1 MTKRWR
7 AGFLAVA
14 AALTAAMALAAPAAP
29 LSAESGAGGLDA
41 GRIREIVNTA
51 ADTVD
56 AMYVYPD
63 AGKRIAD
70 SLRARAA
77 SGGYDRAGDASRL
90 ADLLSRDLQEI
101 GKDRHLSVR
110 VGPASSSGPIIRRVE
125 AEGGPE
131 SAGGAGIRTVIRE
144 GPVPSEGAGGQGPA
158 RIHRGSGPRDPASA
172 DFQRRSNFGLRSVE
186 HLDGNVGLLDIR
198 EFVPLAASRDT
209 AAAAM
214 AFLAASDAVIVDLR
228 QCPGGAPDIVSFLA
242 SYFFGPERR
251 ELFSRYD
258 RPMDEKT
265 TEYTVEDLPG
275 RRMPD
280 AELWILVGPNT
291 ASAGESFAYL
301 LQQFGRATVVGERTA
316 GAGHNNVMVPIGE
329 SLVLSVSVARPIHPR
344 TGKGWEGEGVQP
356 DVRVPAGEAL
366 SAAHAAALRR
376 LLDRSSD
383 PRRRR
388 ELAWALERAE
398 APRSK
403 TLPTPADLR
412 TYAGRY
418 GERSVAVEEGGLV
431 CRTSTGR
438 ARALLPVGRDAFSW
452 DEQTRATFE
461 RDSAGRPARLLLE
474 RSDGRSESFD
484 RDDSAPVPARK
495 ETR

>member
-1 MTKRWR
+1 MTKRWS
-7 AGFLAVA
+7 AGFLTIAGGLAAAMGLAFPA
-14 AALTAAMALAAPAAP
+14 AAL
-29 LSAESGAGGLDA
+29 SADREGRALDA
-41 GRIREIVNTA
+41 ARVREIVNTA
-51 ADTVD
+51 AETVD
-56 AMYVYPD
+56 SMYVYPD

-77 SGGYDRAGDASRL
+77 SGAYDRAGYASRL

-110 VGPASSSGPIIRRVE
+110 EGPASSGGPLIRRVE
-125 AEGGPE
+125 SEGGPG
-131 SAGGAGIRTVIRE
+131 SAGGGMRTVIRE
-144 GPVPSEGAGGQGPA
+144 GPAPPDGGHGPA
-158 RIHRGSGPRDPASA
+158 RIHREPGPRDPASA
-172 DFQRRSNFGLRSVE
+172 DLQRRSNFGLRSVE
-186 HLDGNVGLLDIR
+186 RLDGNVGLFDIR

-214 AFLAASDAVIVDLR
+214 AFLAASDALIVDLR

-265 TEYTVEDLPG
+265 TEYTVENLPG
-275 RRMPD
+275 KRMAD
-280 AELWILVGPNT
+280 TDLWILVGPNT

-316 GAGHNNVMVPIGE
+316 GAGHNNVMMPIGE

-376 LLDRSSD
+376 LLDRASD
-383 PRRRR
+383 PTRRR
-388 ELAWALERAE
+388 ELAWALERTE
-398 APRSK
+398 AARSK
-403 TLPTPADLR
+403 TLPSPAELQI
-412 TYAGRY
+412 YAGRY
-418 GERSVAVEEGGLV
+418 GERSVTVEEGGLI

-438 ARALLPVGRDAFSW
+438 ARALLPIGRDTFSW

-474 RSDGRSESFD
+474 RADGRSETFV
-484 RDDSAPVPARK
+484 RDDSAPVGARK

>member
-1 MTKRWR
+1 MTKRWK
-7 AGFLAVA
+7 AGFIGAPAALAAAIVIAFPA
-14 AALTAAMALAAPAAP
+14 AALAADTEAAA
-29 LSAESGAGGLDA
+29 LDA
-41 GRIREIVNTA
+41 ARVREIVNTA

-56 AMYVYPD
+56 SMYVYPD
-63 AGKRIAD
+63 AGQRIAD
-70 SLRARAA
+70 SLRARAGA
-77 SGGYDRAGDASRL
+77 GAYDRAGNASRL

-110 VGPASSSGPIIRRVE
+110 VGPSSSGGPVIRGVE
-125 AEGGPE
+125 SGAGPANTGG
-131 SAGGAGIRTVIRE
+131 GGIRTVIRE
-144 GPVPSEGAGGQGPA
+144 NPASPEGDRGHGPA
-158 RIHRGSGPRDPASA
+158 RIRREAGPRDPGSA
-172 DFQRRSNFGLRSVE
+172 DLQRRSNFGFRSVE
-186 HLDGNVGLLDIR
+186 RLDGNVGLLDIR

-214 AFLAASDAVIVDLR
+214 AFLAASDAVLVDLR

-251 ELFSRYD
+251 ALFSRYD
-258 RPMDEKT
+258 RPMDQKT

-280 AELWILVGPNT
+280 TDLWILVGPNT

-316 GAGHNNVMVPIGE
+316 GAGHNNVMMPIGE

-344 TGKGWEGEGVQP
+344 TGKGWEGDGVQP

-366 SAAHAAALRR
+366 PAAHAAALRR
-376 LLDRSSD
+376 LIDRAPD
-383 PRRRR
+383 PTRRR
-388 ELAWALERAE
+388 ELAWALERTE
-398 APRSK
+398 AARNR
-403 TLPTPADLR
+403 TLPTPAELR
-412 TYAGRY
+412 KYAGRY
-418 GERSVAVEEGGLV
+418 GERSITVEDGGLV
-431 CRTSTGR
+431 CRTATAR
-438 ARALLPVGRDAFSW
+438 ARALVPLGRDTFSW

-461 RDSAGRPARLLLE
+461 LDSSGRPARLLLE
-474 RSDGRSESFD
+474 RADGRSETFV
-484 RDDSAPVPARK
+484 REDSAPVPARK